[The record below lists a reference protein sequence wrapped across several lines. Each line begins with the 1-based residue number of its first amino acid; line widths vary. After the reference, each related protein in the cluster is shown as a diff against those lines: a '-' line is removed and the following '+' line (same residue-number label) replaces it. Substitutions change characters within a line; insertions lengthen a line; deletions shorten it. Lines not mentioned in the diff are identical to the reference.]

1 MRPVKHWFPLAVAL
15 VTAAPTLAAQ
25 VTVTPRARG
34 RAYNFDYESRPRIG
48 VVVNTNAD
56 AQSDRIGARLEAV
69 TPGGPADKAGLKA
82 GDIITKFNGTA
93 LGGVRS
99 SDEDESGPGTRL
111 VELARALDAG
121 DSARVEYRRGTENK
135 TATIVAED
143 MGGYTVVTPDIRV
156 FPKVGPGAGMWW
168 GGGDMEWMMLGG
180 MNGSWGGLQLVTLE
194 PDLGEYF
201 GVREGL
207 LVLKASGDSTLPL
220 KAGDV
225 ILSFDGR
232 KPASPSHA
240 MRILRSYEA
249 GEQVVLEVQRK
260 QRKMS
265 VNWTVPEDEHTEFR
279 RTPGP
284 ARRPSTPRPSRSPG
298 RTEES

>member
-1 MRPVKHWFPLAVAL
+1 MRPVKHLFLLAVAL
-15 VTAAPTLAAQ
+15 VTAAPLDAQ
-25 VTVTPRARG
+25 VTVTPRARS
-34 RAYNFDYESRPRIG
+34 RAYSFDYESRPRIG
-48 VVVNTNAD
+48 VVVNTTAD
-56 AQSDRIGARLEAV
+56 AQNDRIGARLEAV

-82 GDIITKFNGTA
+82 GDIITRFNGTA

-111 VELARALDAG
+111 VELARGLDAG
-121 DSARVEYRRGTENK
+121 DTARVEYRRGTENK
-135 TATIVAED
+135 TATLVAEE
-143 MGGYTVVTPDIRV
+143 MGGVTMVAPDIRI
-156 FPKVGPGAGMWW
+156 FPKVAPQLWW
-168 GGGDMEWMMLGG
+168 DGRDDWMMLGD
-180 MNGSWGGLQLVTLE
+180 MHGSWGGLQLVTLE
-194 PDLGEYF
+194 PELGEYF

-207 LVLKASGDSTLPL
+207 LVLKASGDSALPL

-240 MRILRSYEA
+240 MRILRSYEG
-249 GEQVVLEVQRK
+249 GEQVVLEIQRK

-265 VNWTVPEDEHTEFR
+265 VNWTVPEEERSFER
-279 RTPGP
+279 RPGG
-284 ARRPSTPRPSRSPG
+284 RRAPSTPRPSRSPG